1 MEDIKK
7 QAADELYALICDTV
21 KERAFEY
28 NQKPDEKSV
37 ELVVNVDERTIQP
50 IIYVDPKNELIRFF
64 HYLNCGFGV
73 RKCLDG
79 AVASSTVTAKI
90 QYGSFDFD
98 YSGNTVIF
106 RLEIPYKESQISR
119 ETINLMLDYTITAIN
134 SYEQDFIVL
143 SHGKIDL
150 DKFLE
155 KY

>member
-28 NQKPDEKSV
+28 YQKPDEKSV
-37 ELVVNVDERTIQP
+37 ELVVNVDERTIRP
-50 IIYVDPKNELIRFF
+50 IIYVDPKNELIRFY

-73 RKCLDG
+73 RKFLDA

-134 SYEQDFIVL
+134 SYEQDFIDL
-143 SHGKIDL
+143 SHSKIDL